1 MDVQMNNQFF
11 QHITQ
16 FQTFETASGLI
27 EVPIFYHDVSSMW
40 VYFSAP
46 SHMVQSILPSERL
59 KPISLGNGNALYGFV
74 CFEYRDTT
82 IGPYNEVGI
91 GAPCRLDPVIN
102 IPLLPALFNRFFGV
116 GFYVHYLPVTTQIAY
131 DAGVDIWG
139 LPKFIAQI
147 AFEETHNSRR
157 CVLQAD
163 SKEILTLEVTHPDR
177 ALKQDTYDFHTFSVK
192 DKFLL
197 KTPVQSSGQFWASR
211 KSDSAQLHL
220 GNHPVA
226 EQLRELK
233 LDTKPIKTIIY
244 PNTQVI
250 LHAASNRYTL

>member
-11 QHITQ
+11 QHITN
-16 FQTFETASGLI
+16 FQSFETASGPI
-27 EVPIFYHDVSSMW
+27 KVPIFYHDVSSMW

-46 SHMVQSILPSERL
+46 IHRVQSILPSNRL
-59 KPISLGNGNALYGFV
+59 KPISLGNGNALYGVV

-82 IGPYNEVGI
+82 IGSYNEVGI
-91 GAPCRLDPVIN
+91 GVPCRLDPVIN
-102 IPLLPALFNRFFGV
+102 VPILPALFDRFFAV

-147 AFEETHNSRR
+147 TFEDTQNWRR
-157 CVLQAD
+157 CILQAD
-163 SKEILTLEVTHPDR
+163 SKEILTLEVTQPDR
-177 ALKQDTYDFHTFSVK
+177 ALKRDSYDFHTFSVK
-192 DKFLL
+192 DNSLL
-197 KTPVQSSGQFWASR
+197 KIPVQSSGQFWASR
-211 KSDSAQLHL
+211 KAESAQLHL

-226 EQLRELK
+226 EKLRELQ
-233 LDTKPIKTIIY
+233 LDPKPLKTIIY